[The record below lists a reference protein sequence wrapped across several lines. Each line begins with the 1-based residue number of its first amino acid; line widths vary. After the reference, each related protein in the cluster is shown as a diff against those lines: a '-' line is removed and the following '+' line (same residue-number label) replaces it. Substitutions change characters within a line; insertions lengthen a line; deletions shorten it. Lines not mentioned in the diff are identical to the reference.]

1 MTDPNSVQVPNPV
14 LGWLQSLLSRVQT
27 AQSAIPNIDAPTA
40 SIGPGPA
47 WTGSKARDVHDHDLA
62 PHAKPFKDAL
72 NALDDEVS
80 AKIAEVRS
88 SEPTVSAGVAKAMRL
103 DYEFR

>member
-1 MTDPNSVQVPNPV
+1 MTDPLSTPVPNPV
-14 LGWLQSLLSRVQT
+14 IGWLQSLLGRVQA
-27 AQSAIPNIDAPTA
+27 AQAAIPTIDAPTS

-47 WTGSKARDVHDHDLA
+47 WTGSTARGVHDHDLA

-72 NALDDEVS
+72 DELDDQVS